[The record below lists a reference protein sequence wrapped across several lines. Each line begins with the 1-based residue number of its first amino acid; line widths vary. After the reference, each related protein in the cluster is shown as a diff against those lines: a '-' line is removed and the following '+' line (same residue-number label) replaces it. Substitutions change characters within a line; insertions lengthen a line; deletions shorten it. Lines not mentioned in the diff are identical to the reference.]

1 MISKTTK
8 QPELIGATQPVALS
22 QAIQTLVRVNIPAKG
37 RIAHHIRTGR
47 LQQALRLCDEGR
59 KVLSKKLLGR
69 CQSAI
74 RHELQ
79 LLGQIEQLLQSSIH
93 AAH

>member
-1 MISKTTK
+1 MLTTKPK
-8 QPELIGATQPVALS
+8 QPELIGATQPVALG
-22 QAIQTLVRVNIPAKG
+22 QAIQTLIQVDIPAKG

-59 KVLSKKLLGR
+59 KVLSKKLFGR

-79 LLGQIEQLLQSSIH
+79 LLGQIEQLLQSSLH